1 MKILSKFYFISFF
14 MSMICF
20 MFFMM
25 SMISFSL
32 NCGHLYEIEMMFV
45 NSVSFTFIIYLDWM
59 SWLFMFIVL
68 VISSLIL
75 VYSKMYMGMEC
86 HRFLWMTLMFIF
98 FMLFMIM
105 SPSVLGVLFGWD
117 GLGIVSYCLV
127 IYYKSVDSFNSG
139 FITAATNRL
148 GDSMLIL
155 SIVWF
160 SMSGMFLFWEKG
172 VGILFL
178 VLACMTKSAQ
188 VPFSAWLPAAM
199 AAPTPISSLVHSST
213 LVTAGVYLM
222 IRFYYMFILSQLLYF
237 LLIMSLLTVLVAGVS
252 ALKEYDLKRVIALST
267 LGQLGFMMLILC
279 VGFPYIAFF
288 HLLIHALFKALLF
301 MCAGSIIHSGMMI
314 QDLRK
319 MGNLN
324 IDLCIKISLNVSI
337 FNLMGLPFTSGF
349 YSKDALLEI
358 SICSYGGVGI
368 GLFLVFMAL
377 ITVTYCVRTIMF
389 LSSFLGWII
398 WTEPSLN
405 MSLSIMFLGV
415 MNILAGGSLNW
426 ATQELHLVCLSF
438 EQKILPMLMV
448 CLGILWHGVTQM
460 NLKFSY
466 FSVNMFFMS
475 SLTKMSSVIIQNFFM
490 VMKSL
495 DQGWLESI
503 LLNMKMNSV
512 STAVWMKTI
521 LVSENNYFYSL
532 GVTLIM
538 ILLV

>member
-1 MKILSKFYFISFF
+1 
-14 MSMICF
+14 
-20 MFFMM
+20 
-25 SMISFSL
+25 
-32 NCGHLYEIEMMFV
+32 
-45 NSVSFTFIIYLDWM
+45 
-59 SWLFMFIVL
+59 MFIVL

-75 VYSKMYMGMEC
+75 VYSKIYIGIEC
-86 HRFLWMTLMFIF
+86 HRFLWITLIFIF
-98 FMLFMIM
+98 FILFIII

-127 IYYKSVDSFNSG
+127 IYYKRVDSFNSG

-148 GDSMLIL
+148 GDRILIL

-160 SMSGMFLFWEKG
+160 RIRGIFLFWEKG

-178 VLACMTKSAQ
+178 VLACITKSAQ
-188 VPFSAWLPAAM
+188 VPFRAWLPAAI

-213 LVTAGVYLM
+213 LVTAGVYLI
-222 IRFYYMFILSQLLYF
+222 IRFYYIFILSQLLYF
-237 LLIMSLLTVLVAGVS
+237 LLIISLLTVLVAGVS

-267 LGQLGFMMLILC
+267 LGQLGFIMLILC

-301 MCAGSIIHSGMMI
+301 ICAGSIIHRGIII

-319 MGNLN
+319 IGNLN

-337 FNLMGLPFTSGF
+337 FNLIGLPFTSGF

-368 GLFLVFMAL
+368 GLFLVFIAL
-377 ITVTYCVRTIMF
+377 ITVTYCVRTIIF

-405 MSLSIMFLGV
+405 IRLRIIFLGV
-415 MNILAGGSLNW
+415 INILAGGSLNW

-438 EQKILPMLMV
+438 EQKILPILMV
-448 CLGILWHGVTQM
+448 CLGILWHGVTQI

-466 FSVNMFFMS
+466 FSVNIFFIRR
-475 SLTKMSSVIIQNFFM
+475 LTKIRRVIIQNFFM
-490 VMKSL
+490 VIKSL

-503 LLNMKMNSV
+503 LLNIKINRV
-512 STAVWMKTI
+512 STAVWIKTI

-532 GVTLIM
+532 GVTLII
-538 ILLV
+538 ILLVFPNSLRRTEFWRNLSGGNFWIESFL